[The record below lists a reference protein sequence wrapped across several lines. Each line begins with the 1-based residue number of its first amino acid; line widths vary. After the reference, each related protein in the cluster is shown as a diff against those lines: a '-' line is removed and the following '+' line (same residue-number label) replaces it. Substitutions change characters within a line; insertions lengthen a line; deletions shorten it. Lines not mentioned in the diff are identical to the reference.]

1 MYSIPEQFAA
11 AAKAHFETQLGLIN
25 ALTSKAFEGVERVV
39 ALNVDAAKASL
50 EEVSDT
56 VKQIDPSKG
65 PQELFAVAAKT
76 QPTAEKMLDY
86 GRHLA
91 EIATGV
97 QAEFADAAEAQ
108 VNETKQKL
116 VSLVDEATKN
126 APPGSENTIAVLKS
140 VIDQANAG
148 YEQLVKS
155 AKQTVETLQGNM
167 NTAASQFTQ
176 AAGQFTQTAEKAAS
190 AKTTKSK

>member
-11 AAKAHFETQLGLIN
+11 AAKAHFEAQLGLVN

-56 VKQIDPSKG
+56 VRQIDPSKG
-65 PQELFAVAAKT
+65 PQELFAAAAKT
-76 QPTAEKMLDY
+76 QPTAEKMLGY
-86 GRHLA
+86 GRHLV

-116 VSLVDEATKN
+116 ETLVEDATRN

-140 VIDQANAG
+140 VIDQANAS

-155 AKQTVETLQGNM
+155 ARQTVDTMQGNM
-167 NTAASQFTQ
+167 NAAASQFTQ
-176 AAGQFTQTAEKAAS
+176 TAEQAAQQS
-190 AKTTKSK
+190 KKNKSK